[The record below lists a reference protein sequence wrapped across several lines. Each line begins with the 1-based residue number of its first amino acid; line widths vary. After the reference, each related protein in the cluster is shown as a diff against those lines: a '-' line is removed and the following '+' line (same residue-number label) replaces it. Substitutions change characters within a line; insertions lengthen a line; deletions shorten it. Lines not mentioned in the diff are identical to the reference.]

1 MASDKAV
8 ARRHDTTGAQ
18 SRRAVAA
25 ASVGNILEIY
35 DFIAYGIFA
44 VPISRTFFPAS
55 SDFAALILT
64 FITFAVGFLVRPV
77 GALVLGRYAD
87 RAGRK
92 KALSLTLLL
101 MAAGTVVP
109 AVCPSFASIGIAA
122 PLLIVLGRLIQG
134 FSAGGEIGGTVA
146 MLIENA
152 PQSRKGF
159 FGSFQQMSQGGGTLI
174 AGIVG
179 IVLTSCFTQA
189 EIFGGAWRL
198 AFAFGLLIAPV
209 GWFIRRSVAETRD
222 FEQSQRSPRR
232 ALWPQLAEY
241 KGRVLTGV
249 AIMVFWT
256 IATYVSNY
264 FTTYAVREVHL
275 SLFDSYLGQVSY
287 GITMMTMCPIVGY
300 LSDRI
305 GTRAPMLCGA
315 AITAVAA
322 YPLFMLLT
330 HSPGLTT
337 LIVVQVAIAVLL
349 ACYAACASTV
359 MGTVFPTE
367 FRATGVG
374 LSYALGVTVFGGFTP
389 VAVTALIGF
398 TGDRLVIG
406 FYLAAAA
413 VVSCVPVLLISHRTT
428 HQEAQ
433 HGTSHEPETPRIQ
446 FE

>member
-1 MASDKAV
+1 MASVKAV
-8 ARRHDTTGAQ
+8 GHRPDRVAVP

-25 ASVGNILEIY
+25 ASVGNVLEIY

-122 PLLIVLGRLIQG
+122 PLVIVLGRLIQG

-146 MLIENA
+146 MLVENA
-152 PQSRKGF
+152 PPSRKGL

-174 AGIVG
+174 AGFVG
-179 IVLTSCFTQA
+179 LALTSLFTQ
-189 EIFGGAWRL
+189 EQIFGGAWRL
-198 AFAFGLLIAPV
+198 AFAFGLLIGPV
-209 GWFIRRSVAETRD
+209 GWYIRRSVDETPV
-222 FEQSQRSPRR
+222 FEQSQRLPRR
-232 ALWPQLAEY
+232 ALWTQLVEY
-241 KGRVLTGV
+241 RSQVATGV

-275 SLFDSYLGQVSY
+275 SLFDSYVGQVSY
-287 GITMMTMCPIVGY
+287 GMAMMTMCPIIGH

-305 GTRAPMLCGA
+305 GTRIPMLIGA
-315 AITAVAA
+315 ALTAIAA
-322 YPLFMLLT
+322 YPLFVLLS
-330 HSPGLTT
+330 HYPGLAT
-337 LIVVQVAIAVLL
+337 LVAVQVTIAILL
-349 ACYAACASTV
+349 ACYAACASSV
-359 MGTVFPTE
+359 LGEVFPTE

-374 LSYALGVTVFGGFTP
+374 FAYAIGVTVFGGFTP
-389 VAVTALIGF
+389 VAVTTLIGF

-406 FYLAAAA
+406 YYLAAAA
-413 VVSCVPVLLISHRTT
+413 LISCVPVLFMSKGKGNPEPDT
-428 HQEAQ
+428 AQ
-433 HGTSHEPETPRIQ
+433 AQLE
-446 FE
+446 